1 MKRFNWVDYTIFG
14 ILILAVLILGVKSL
28 SNKIKETKE
37 KEAAAITE
45 EIEGEVVEKVTENN
59 MDRLSVD
66 FLCRNMDLSTA
77 QAVVQS
83 LQGEDLLYGE
93 EPVAPTRI
101 YNSDLILDAEIV
113 AWEILEQE
121 DGTANLL
128 LTIETE
134 SEFKIG
140 SYAIGNQQI
149 RVGQD
154 YICKTMTM
162 ELIGIINGIT
172 VLQGE

>member
-1 MKRFNWVDYTIFG
+1 MRRFNWVDYTIFG
-14 ILILAVLILGVKSL
+14 ILILAVALLGVKFLGGKTPDDPAESP
-28 SNKIKETKE
+28 
-37 KEAAAITE
+37 TE
-45 EIEGEVVEKVTENN
+45 EVTEAV
-59 MDRLSVD
+59 MDRLSVE
-66 FLCRNMDLSTA
+66 FLCRDLDMSTA

-83 LQGEDLLYGE
+83 LQGEDLPFE
-93 EPVAPTRI
+93 EEMIPPTRL
-101 YNSDLILDAEIV
+101 YNSNLILDAQIV

-121 DGTANLL
+121 DGTADLL
-128 LTIETE
+128 LTIEAE

-149 RVGQD
+149 RVGKD

-172 VLQGE
+172 VL